1 MQKRVTAIIT
11 AGFFTLFVAFA
22 IRYAY
27 GLVLPYMLSAL
38 KISKAQA
45 GVIFSSYFIA
55 ATMLSPMIG
64 VLIDRFDAR
73 IILSV
78 FVAIL
83 GVGACLMSVSSSVVQ
98 ASIFFAITGIGH
110 SACWAPV
117 VAVVMR
123 WVSPKRRGIAI
134 SVVDLGT
141 TAGIAC
147 WSILVPIIIRDH
159 TWRTVWLSLGISAL
173 VVAGMNFFLINSR
186 PQTEVGTVDPV
197 YAQKVEVSAHGS
209 YRDIFRD
216 RRFYLISFSYL
227 FISFSVIIPFTF
239 LITYATQRLM
249 IPYASATGLLFVMA
263 AIGAVGKLILAHISD
278 RAGRI
283 SIMILCG
290 LLTASGSLGMGYAR
304 ELSTLYIFSALFGIG
319 YGTLWAVYAASAR
332 DLFPGEHSGSIIGLW
347 TVFHGVG
354 SIIAPVFSGWTIDAS
369 GNYYYAFILAASA
382 SVLSALLLLP
392 VRNKARVPQ

>member
-1 MQKRVTAIIT
+1 
-11 AGFFTLFVAFA
+11 
-22 IRYAY
+22 
-27 GLVLPYMLSAL
+27 
-38 KISKAQA
+38 
-45 GVIFSSYFIA
+45 
-55 ATMLSPMIG
+55 
-64 VLIDRFDAR
+64 
-73 IILSV
+73 
-78 FVAIL
+78 
-83 GVGACLMSVSSSVVQ
+83 MSVSSSVVQ

-123 WVSPKRRGIAI
+123 WVSPKRWGIAI
-134 SVVDLGT
+134 SIVDLGT

-173 VVAGMNFFLINSR
+173 VVAGMNFFLIKSR
-186 PQTEVGTVDPV
+186 PETEAGTGDPV
-197 YAQKVEVSAHGS
+197 YTQKVEVSAHGS

-249 IPYASATGLLFVMA
+249 IPYASATSLLFVMA
-263 AIGAVGKLILAHISD
+263 AIGALGKLILAHISD

-290 LLTASGSLGMGYAR
+290 LFIASGSLGMAYAR

-332 DLFPGEHSGSIIGLW
+332 DLFPGKYSGSIIGLW

-354 SIIAPVFSGWTIDAS
+354 SIIGPVFSGWTIDAS

-392 VRNKARVPQ
+392 VRKKARVPQ